1 MADPPPRRAAVRG
14 VAGRGGRR
22 LAPPLAQQGEDLT
35 TTELPSTE
43 ALWRVYVQGLALANQ
58 VAVDG
63 ETRLTLNAAL
73 ALSGEPHV
81 ELNVAVI
88 GGGDDAADRLREFVE
103 CMRSR
108 GVAGYV
114 GLAQSLAARLGPVA
128 RDLGLVRGPRT
139 PLMIRRRAPITRC
152 EGPYVLERVEDETG
166 RCAVVAV
173 TAEAFDV
180 PVEQTDRAMG
190 PASLELPGIDM
201 FVARADGL
209 PISCAVTTRVGPY
222 VGFWDMATRPSW
234 QGRGAGRAVLG
245 HALDF
250 HAPDAELYYLTAS
263 DSGRRLYEPCGFTVV
278 DPGPSWIVMPE
289 AGHGDT
295 RAATSREESD

>member
-1 MADPPPRRAAVRG
+1 MTTAA
-14 VAGRGGRR
+14 
-22 LAPPLAQQGEDLT
+22 
-35 TTELPSTE
+35 LPDTE
-43 ALWRVYVQGLALANQ
+43 ALWRVYAQGLTLSNQ
-58 VAVDG
+58 VAAAG
-63 ETRLTLNAAL
+63 ESRLTLNAAL

-114 GLAQSLAARLGPVA
+114 DVAESLAVRLRPVA
-128 RDLGLVRGPRT
+128 RDLGLVPGPQT
-139 PLMIRRRAPITRC
+139 PLMIRRRAPIVRYEAPC
-152 EGPYVLERVEDETG
+152 VVERVEDEAG
-166 RCAVVAV
+166 RREVVAV

-180 PVEQTDRAMG
+180 PVEQLDRAFG

-201 FVARADGL
+201 FVGRVDGTVV
-209 PISCAVTTRVGPY
+209 SCAVTSRVGPC

-234 QGRGAGRAVLG
+234 QGRGVGRAVLE

-250 HAPDAELYYLTAS
+250 HAPHAELYYLTAS
-263 DSGRRLYEPCGFTVV
+263 DAGRRLYEPCGFAVV
-278 DPGPSWIVMPE
+278 DSAPCWVVTGAAS
-289 AGHGDT
+289 HGDA
-295 RAATSREESD
+295 RAAIHRKQSP